1 MLDLPQRI
9 LKSLTLIQIISYP
22 PIGYVEVEVE
32 VEVDIDSDEF
42 ENTYVKLNCELSF
55 NF

>member
-32 VEVDIDSDEF
+32 VDIDSDEF
-42 ENTYVKLNCELSF
+42 EDTYVKLNSELSF

>member
-32 VEVDIDSDEF
+32 VDIDSDEF
-42 ENTYVKLNCELSF
+42 ENTFVKLNSELSF
-55 NF
+55 NV

>member
-32 VEVDIDSDEF
+32 VDSDEF
-42 ENTYVKLNCELSF
+42 EDTYVKLNSELSF
-55 NF
+55 NV

>member
-32 VEVDIDSDEF
+32 VDIDSDEF

-55 NF
+55 NV